1 MTFYKMQN
9 LILFCSVSLGEKIK
23 VAILGDMNSH

>member
-9 LILFCSVSLGEKIK
+9 LILFCSVLFGEKIK